1 MLHSCRALGSAAAP
15 DGFRTCTAFSG
26 AAKRRR
32 TAPSPDAPAREGGDG
47 GGDGGGQDVALR
59 TFEGVFAEDAL
70 ALFSAAGGKGGDDPD
85 EDLKELPLARW
96 AAAKGARSLARFLG
110 HPLVSSLAMLVAL
123 LAALLY
129 SRH

>member
-1 MLHSCRALGSAAAP
+1 MSTGTSTGGSAGNLSLHVGASDAGSGGSVQIAA
-15 DGFRTCTAFSG
+15 
-26 AAKRRR
+26 
-32 TAPSPDAPAREGGDG
+32 GD
-47 GGDGGGQDVALR
+47 
-59 TFEGVFAEDAL
+59 T
-70 ALFSAAGGKGGDDPD
+70 SSAGGKGGDDPD